1 MTVPIQKTITT
12 TRTATSLDCAGV
24 QQIKTPEGWVAI
36 IEGVITYDDGGS
48 DRIQVVKK
56 DQSYNEFWAAYN
68 SGAYLFQVLVSGL
81 DLDTEI
87 PAEIEETFINSVN
100 NGVE

>member
-1 MTVPIQKTITT
+1 MTIAIEKTITT
-12 TRTATSLDCAGV
+12 TRTATSLEVSGI

-56 DQSYNEFWAAYN
+56 DQSYNDFWTKYN
-68 SGAYLFQVLVSGL
+68 SGIYIYQVLISGL
-81 DLDTEI
+81 DLDTVI
-87 PAEIEETFINSVN
+87 PEDVEASFLNSI
-100 NGVE
+100 

>member
-1 MTVPIQKTITT
+1 MTLQIEKTITT
-12 TRTATSLDCAGV
+12 TRTAISLDVVGV
-24 QQIKTPEGWVAI
+24 QQIKTPDGWVAI

-68 SGAYLFQVLVSGL
+68 SGASLFQVLVSGL
-81 DLDTEI
+81 DLDTAI
-87 PAEIEETFINSVN
+87 PESVEASFLNSI
-100 NGVE
+100 

>member
-1 MTVPIQKTITT
+1 MTITIEKTITT
-12 TRTATSLDCAGV
+12 TRTATSLEVAGV

-36 IEGVITYDDGGS
+36 IEGIITYDDGGS

-56 DQSYNEFWAAYN
+56 DESYNDFWRNYN

-81 DLDTEI
+81 DLDTVI
-87 PAEIEETFINSVN
+87 PEDVEASFLNSI
-100 NGVE
+100 